1 MQSGLIRVLL
11 VEDNVPYAQL
21 LQEHL
26 AHVAGRFEVTHV
38 GSMAEAIRCLQD
50 GDFDAVLLDLSLPDS
65 RGLATVEQA
74 TRLGA
79 RVPIIVLTGLNDEA
93 LATEAVRKG
102 AQDFLLKDQRLDG
115 PTLARTIRYAI
126 ERKRL
131 ETDLKML
138 NDTLER
144 RVAERSQ
151 EARRLSMRLRAL
163 AAELSQVEQRERR
176 RLAQVLHDH
185 VQQLVVAAQMR
196 LGILEKQRLT
206 DAGLATIKDI
216 NDTLREAVEATR
228 SLTVEL
234 SPPVLHDA
242 GLAAALAWLARRM
255 LEKNRF
261 AVELDADRE
270 AEPGSED
277 VRLFLFEAVRELLF
291 NAVKHSRVT
300 QARVRMDRDRNGWTR
315 IVVEDDGVGF
325 DAGEKIGSLGAAG
338 FGLFSIQQRL
348 AHLGGRVTFSSSPG
362 KGTRVTLQVPTGRS
376 EARAENEPQEMKR
389 AAESREVPEESGA
402 EPRPIRVLIADDH
415 KIVRQGLVGIL
426 QIEPDIEVVGEAAD
440 GEEAVALAREL
451 RPDVVIMDVAMPR
464 MNGIE
469 ATKLISRELPKTR
482 VIGLSM
488 HAEGDMAAAMRAAGA
503 SAYLT
508 KGGPSEDLSAA
519 IRSGKG

>member
-234 SPPVLHDA
+234 QPAGPSRRRAGRGARVAGAPDA
-242 GLAAALAWLARRM
+242 GEEPLRGRARRRPRGGAGQRRRAP
-255 LEKNRF
+255 LPVRGGAGT
-261 AVELDADRE
+261 AVQRREAFQGDPSPSAHGPRPERLDADCRR
-270 AEPGSED
+270 G
-277 VRLFLFEAVRELLF
+277 
-291 NAVKHSRVT
+291 
-300 QARVRMDRDRNGWTR
+300 
-315 IVVEDDGVGF
+315 
-325 DAGEKIGSLGAAG
+325 
-338 FGLFSIQQRL
+338 
-348 AHLGGRVTFSSSPG
+348 
-362 KGTRVTLQVPTGRS
+362 
-376 EARAENEPQEMKR
+376 
-389 AAESREVPEESGA
+389 
-402 EPRPIRVLIADDH
+402 
-415 KIVRQGLVGIL
+415 
-426 QIEPDIEVVGEAAD
+426 
-440 GEEAVALAREL
+440 
-451 RPDVVIMDVAMPR
+451 
-464 MNGIE
+464 
-469 ATKLISRELPKTR
+469 
-482 VIGLSM
+482 
-488 HAEGDMAAAMRAAGA
+488 
-503 SAYLT
+503 
-508 KGGPSEDLSAA
+508 
-519 IRSGKG
+519 